1 MADMTLFTRINRELA
16 PANMRELFEQYIAT
30 SISGAMRV
38 VEIDDRIVG
47 MFGIESR
54 SEDSTELR
62 RSPSPAVPDEQR
74 AGPSKAE
81 PPLLWSLRADSPER
95 VQHSQRSQHDRDTHR
110 RYSRPLSTGG
120 AANHDP
126 PDEVATP
133 APLPFTVA

>member
-81 PPLLWSLRADSPER
+81 PPVVESAR
-95 VQHSQRSQHDRDTHR
+95 
-110 RYSRPLSTGG
+110 
-120 AANHDP
+120 
-126 PDEVATP
+126 
-133 APLPFTVA
+133 